1 MYWEK
6 VKDKFIPL
14 FENRSRR
21 QDMKNQYSES
31 GSIYAT
37 KFKNYKKNKLEMTGN
52 TCGIMVSEEECI
64 DIDTIIDL
72 QVAETISHLFLDD
85 WKMKLMNYSLMN
97 KF

>member
-85 WKMKLMNYSLMN
+85 WKNEINELLFNE
-97 KF
+97 